1 MTAVRDKLKRKNIG
15 QASWP
20 MRQDRK
26 GTQGIMDLQ
35 GRFLR
40 MRRAGLHLRHALA
53 VRAKSPAAILA
64 VTLTALVLL
73 ILGALFM
80 HGVDRRAVQVDDGS
94 IWITSQNER
103 KVARFKPDI
112 GEADVALSTGTDHF
126 DLAQSGYAV
135 ILGHEGGMAPIAAST
150 ATLGDTTRSDAKVQ
164 RMINGPTLVL
174 FQART
179 GKVWVGQATSPGDL
193 DPQRRD
199 PVLTL
204 GSGAAVTVDASGA
217 VYAYRPSDGVV
228 LRIDGPDSRAH
239 RELDSLTDHAPV
251 RATAFSVIG
260 GRPVLLA
267 GNRLYW
273 PQGTTRIPHQGDLQL
288 QSTPVDMDRQ
298 GPWVGLTDQ
307 ESVHLVQLDHPR
319 NQIETV
325 RTGGSGQPAQPVSS
339 GGCLWTAWAS
349 SGRNFLRLCAT
360 GSAAPKVQ
368 PLPSPTT
375 LEAISPTS
383 DLVFRA
389 NHRRVI
395 LNDVLTGDVWNP
407 KSSTKVI
414 RPQWQTMEVK
424 HTDSNDQRQDS
435 ADNRQRFAATCRS
448 ESQPIQAADD
458 SLGIR
463 AGSRTL
469 LDPLR
474 NDRQTDCSVL
484 RIEDARSSQGNLRL
498 TPVMNGRYLQ
508 VDASDAPAGRTR
520 INYSITDGR
529 GQVSSAGID
538 LNIAPAKMDR
548 GNQAPV
554 QNDTPPEYE
563 VERGATTTVNA
574 LVGFEDPDGD
584 PLTLVGAE
592 SVNSDR
598 ISLST
603 RADGQLTMSA
613 GSATSGRVAVKVT
626 VSDGVMSGQG
636 LIYFT
641 VRPVNTLAPLVEPV
655 IRQATPGREVTVDL
669 SRSVHANA
677 VQPLR
682 LVQVDKPDG
691 IRVEVNAESFSFN
704 ATAANPGT
712 YYVPYRVAQGD
723 QETQGLVRLEV
734 EHDHGR
740 SAPPVPVNDVALLEA
755 DQTAIVDPL
764 DNDLDPMGGV
774 LALTDVRVDPN
785 SGIKVGIV
793 DHRRVYL
800 SARKIPTRPLSIAY
814 TVTNAEGSAKGTI
827 VLQPP
832 SLSRAASAPKAPN
845 LTVGVRS
852 SGLVTVSVMDKVAH
866 ADGTSVTLDQQL
878 TTDQQTFTGLA
889 FVSGDTVRYQASE
902 RTGDFPAT
910 YTVRDDLGN
919 TASGTITFRV
929 HAPDPA
935 SKPAPTP
942 KDLRAQVAAGTKVRI
957 PVPLTGID
965 PDGDC
970 DTLSGL
976 GNQAPKLGRIVK
988 AGADYLIYEA
998 YPDSHGTDEF
1008 TYAVEDWVGQRA
1020 QARVRIGVFTDSSVA
1035 GVFARD
1041 DRVRLRPG
1049 TVADVPVLLN
1059 DIAGDDDPLS
1069 LDPHLELQGL
1079 DRASV
1084 EDGMIQL
1091 TAPSQP
1097 GTSYLVY
1104 RTHNRAGL
1112 SDQATLTVVSDPQAP
1127 IQPPIAQDYQV
1138 APEDTVD
1145 KRSVEVNL
1153 ADSISNPSG
1162 TLDDLHLGIHPSA
1175 RAHARIVGEAGSTK
1189 LVIDLTDQARAV
1201 PYTVTN
1207 TRYKITS
1214 MAFVK
1219 VPAYGVFPP
1228 VLRPRAPAL
1237 KVQAGQSITIDIADQ
1252 VRVGAGKTA
1261 QIASRQSVS
1270 ATKSDGSDPYVD
1282 EHTLRFTAAKD
1293 YAGPASLT
1301 FAVRDGDPSG
1311 RAIVNES
1318 VLTLPITVV
1327 GGKASPPILTAPV
1340 IDLVAGEPAQ
1350 AISLPAMTR
1359 WPQGSDPAD
1368 STFSSGDPQGPIH
1381 AKLSPR
1387 GQLKVAADKT
1397 ATPGTKAS
1405 LPVAITSQ
1413 SGDVHTVLA
1422 FRIIATTRPLASV
1435 PSRQVGLKAGQSLE
1449 LNLFEGA
1456 LNPFPDTP
1464 LHLVGLVSDDT
1475 SRLTATNLG
1484 DGKITIKA
1492 DRNIGASTNTIMATV
1507 EDGSQDPG
1515 RRVSAT
1521 ITVGIIDRPQA
1532 PRMLS
1537 GAAQAGDGTVLLA
1550 WEPGA
1555 ANGSPVDEYRVSYT
1569 SSAGSGQHSCGT
1581 AATCRID
1588 GLANGHDYSFTVQ
1601 AHNQVGWSPAS
1612 SPAAARPD
1620 ALPGGVQALTV
1631 DGSSKE
1637 TLTVTW
1643 RPPENHGSPIQG
1655 YMVHGEGSGC
1665 GSPRWRAPTSTKAVF
1680 DVGHDEAGGICTVSV
1695 TPIDMTG
1702 SGPEVSASGSTW
1714 SHPDPPTFLA
1724 IEYLRNSRAKLVLAP
1739 GIEHGRPCAD
1749 IQVGI
1754 DGLDPDKAS
1763 WTLPCNQPEVSEVIT
1778 LPAQSAKPGTTLNFW
1793 AVARIQG
1800 VGSEGHSPAA
1810 TKNLTLPKEAD
1821 KPRDKTLAR
1830 QGSSQQTRMN
1840 DHG

>member
-20 MRQDRK
+20 IRQDRK

-40 MRRAGLHLRHALA
+40 IRRAGLHLRHALA

-135 ILGHEGGMAPIAAST
+135 ILGREGGMAPIAAST
-150 ATLGDTTRSDAKVQ
+150 ATLGDTTQSDAKVQ
-164 RMINGPTLVL
+164 RMVNGPTLVL

-179 GKVWVGQATSPGDL
+179 GKIWVGRAASPGDL
-193 DPQRRD
+193 DPQRRN

-204 GSGAAVTVDASGA
+204 GSGASVTVDASGA

-228 LRIDGPDSRAH
+228 SKINGPDSRAH
-239 RELDSLTDHAPV
+239 RELDSLTNHTPV
-251 RATAFSVIG
+251 RATAFSVID

-267 GNRLYW
+267 GDRLYW
-273 PQGTTRIPHQGDLQL
+273 PQGSIRIPHRGDLQL

-307 ESVHLVQLDHPR
+307 ESVHLVDLDHP
-319 NQIETV
+319 NNKVETV
-325 RTGGSGQPAQPVSS
+325 GTGGSGQPAQPVSS

-349 SGRNFLRLCAT
+349 SGNNFLRLCAT
-360 GSAAPKVQ
+360 GTAMPQARSPQ
-368 PLPSPTT
+368 PRAST
-375 LEAISPTS
+375 LEAINPTS

-407 KSSTKVI
+407 RTSTKVI

-424 HTDSNDQRQDS
+424 HTDRTDQRQDS

-448 ESQPIQAADD
+448 GSQPIQAEDD

-463 AGSRTL
+463 AGSRAL

-508 VDASDAPAGRTR
+508 VDASDAPVGRAR

-548 GNQAPV
+548 GDQAPV

-563 VERGATTTVNA
+563 VEQGATTTVKA
-574 LVGFEDPDGD
+574 LAGFEDPDGD
-584 PLTLVGAE
+584 PLTLAGAE

-613 GSATSGRVAVKVT
+613 GSATSGRLAVKVT

-641 VRPVNTLAPLVEPV
+641 IRPVNTLAPLVDPV
-655 IRQATPGREVTVDL
+655 IRQATAGREATVDL

-677 VQPLR
+677 AQPLR
-682 LVQVDKPDG
+682 LVRVDKPDG
-691 IRVEVNAESFSFN
+691 IQVKVNAESLSFT

-723 QETQGLVRLEV
+723 RETQGLVRLEV
-734 EHDHGR
+734 EHDHGG
-740 SAPPVPVNDVALLEA
+740 SALPVPVNDVALLGA

-774 LALTDVRVDPN
+774 LALTDVRVDPDP
-785 SGIKVGIV
+785 GIKAGIV

-814 TVTNAEGSAKGTI
+814 TVANASGSAQGTI

-852 SGLVTVSVMDKVAH
+852 SGLVTVSVMDKVTH

-878 TTDQQTFTGLA
+878 TTDQRVFAGLA

-919 TASGTITFRV
+919 AASGTITFRV
-929 HAPDPA
+929 HASDPA

-976 GNQAPKLGRIVK
+976 GNQAPRLGRIVK

-1008 TYAVEDWVGQRA
+1008 TYAVEDWMGQRA
-1020 QARVRIGVFTDSSVA
+1020 QAHVRIGVFPDSSVT

-1041 DRVRLRPG
+1041 DKVRLRPG

-1059 DIAGDDDPLS
+1059 DISGNDDSLS
-1069 LDPHLELQGL
+1069 LDPHLERQSL
-1079 DRASV
+1079 DQASV
-1084 EDGMIQL
+1084 KDDMIRL

-1104 RTHNRAGL
+1104 RAHNRAGL

-1162 TLDDLHLGIHPSA
+1162 TLDDLRLGIHPGA
-1175 RAHARIVGEAGSTK
+1175 RAHVRTVGEAGSTK

-1237 KVQAGQSITIDIADQ
+1237 KVRAGQSITIDIADQ

-1261 QIASRQSVS
+1261 RITSRQSVS

-1301 FAVRDGDPSG
+1301 FAVRDGDPG
-1311 RAIVNES
+1311 GQAIVNES
-1318 VLTLPITVV
+1318 VLTLPITVT
-1327 GGKASPPILTAPV
+1327 GGRASPPVLSAPV

-1350 AISLPAMTR
+1350 TISLPAMTR

-1387 GQLKVAADKT
+1387 GQLNVSADKT
-1397 ATPGTKAS
+1397 ATPGTKAT
-1405 LPVAITSQ
+1405 LPVTITGS
-1413 SGDVHTVLA
+1413 SGQVRTVLT
-1422 FRIIATTRPLASV
+1422 FRIVATTRPLASV
-1435 PSRQVGLKAGQSLE
+1435 PSRQVGIKAGQSLE
-1449 LNLFEGA
+1449 LNLFDDA

-1464 LHLVGLVSDDT
+1464 LRVVGLVSDDT
-1475 SRLTATNLG
+1475 SRLTASNLG
-1484 DGKITIKA
+1484 DGRIAIKA
-1492 DRNIGASTNTIMATV
+1492 DRDIGASTNTILATV
-1507 EDGSQDPG
+1507 EDGSRDPG

-1532 PRMLS
+1532 PRMLA

-1569 SSAGSGQHSCGT
+1569 SSAGSGQRSCGN
-1581 AATCRID
+1581 AVTCRVD

-1631 DGSSKE
+1631 DGGSKE

-1655 YMVHGEGSGC
+1655 YTVHGEGSGC
-1665 GSPRWRAPTSTKAVF
+1665 GSPRWRSATSTKAVF
-1680 DVGHDEAGGICTVSV
+1680 DVGHDESGGTCTVSV
-1695 TPIDMTG
+1695 TPLDMTG

-1714 SHPDPPTFLA
+1714 SHPDPPAFPTV
-1724 IEYLRNSRAKLVLAP
+1724 EYLRDNQVKLVLIP
-1739 GIEHGRPCAD
+1739 GAEHGRPCAD
-1749 IQVGI
+1749 IQVSI
-1754 DGLDPDKAS
+1754 DGLDPGKAS
-1763 WTLPCNQPEVSEVIT
+1763 WTLPCGQPEVSDVIT
-1778 LPAQSAKPGTTLNFW
+1778 LPAGSVKPGARLNFR
-1793 AVARIQG
+1793 AVARIRG

-1810 TKNLTLPKEAD
+1810 TKELTLPEDAD
-1821 KPRDKTLAR
+1821 KPSDRTLTR
-1830 QGSSQQTRMN
+1830 QGSLSRQ
-1840 DHG
+1840 G

>member
-1 MTAVRDKLKRKNIG
+1 
-15 QASWP
+15 
-20 MRQDRK
+20 
-26 GTQGIMDLQ
+26 MDLR

-40 MRRAGLHLRHALA
+40 MRRAGLRLRHALA
-53 VRAKSPAAILA
+53 VRARNPAVILA
-64 VTLTALVLL
+64 VTLAALILL
-73 ILGALFM
+73 VLGALFV

-135 ILGHEGGMAPIAAST
+135 ILGREGGMAPIAAAT
-150 ATLGDTTRSDAKVQ
+150 AALGDTTRSDARVQ
-164 RMINGPTLVL
+164 RIINGPTLVL

-179 GKVWVGQATSPGDL
+179 GRIWVGQAASPGNL
-193 DPQRRD
+193 DTQRRD

-204 GSGAAVTVDASGA
+204 GSGAAVTVDASGV

-239 RELDSLTDHAPV
+239 RELDSLTGHAPI
-251 RATAFSVIG
+251 RATALSVID

-267 GNRLYW
+267 GDRLYW
-273 PQGTTRIPHQGDLQL
+273 PQGSVRIPHRGDLQL

-298 GPWVGLTDQ
+298 GPWAGLTDQ
-307 ESVHLVQLDHPR
+307 ESVHLVELDHPK
-319 NQIETV
+319 NHIETV

-360 GSAAPKVQ
+360 GKAVPQVRSQQ
-368 PLPSPTT
+368 PHPAT

-407 KSSTKVI
+407 RSSTKVI
-414 RPQWQTMEVK
+414 RPQWQTMEIK
-424 HTDSNDQRQDS
+424 HADSNDQRQDS

-448 ESQPIQAADD
+448 GSQPIQAEDD

-463 AGSRTL
+463 AGSRAL

-508 VDASDAPAGRTR
+508 VDASDAPDGRAR

-538 LNIAPAKMDR
+538 LNIAPAKMDQ
-548 GNQAPV
+548 GDQAPV

-563 VERGATTTVNA
+563 VEQGATTTVNA
-574 LVGFEDPDGD
+574 LSGFEDPEGD

-613 GSATSGRVAVKVT
+613 GSATSGRLAVKVT
-626 VSDGVMSGQG
+626 VSDGLMSGQG

-641 VRPVNTLAPLVEPV
+641 VRPVNTLAPLVDPV
-655 IRQATPGREVTVDL
+655 IRQAAPGREVTVDL

-677 VQPLR
+677 ARPLR

-691 IRVEVNAESFSFN
+691 IQVEVNAESLSFT

-723 QETQGLVRLEV
+723 QETQGLVRLEA
-734 EHDHGR
+734 ERNQSG
-740 SAPPVPVNDVALLEA
+740 SAPPVPVNDVALLGA

-793 DHRRVYL
+793 DHRRIYL
-800 SARKIPTRPLSIAY
+800 SARKIPARPLSIAY
-814 TVTNAEGSAKGTI
+814 TVANANGSAQGTI

-832 SLSRAASAPKAPN
+832 SLNRAASAPKAPN

-852 SGLVTVSVMDKVAH
+852 SGLVTVSVMDKVTH
-866 ADGTSVTLDQQL
+866 ADGTSVTLDQKL
-878 TTDQQTFTGLA
+878 TTDQRTFAGLA

-919 TASGTITFRV
+919 AASGTITFRV
-929 HAPDPA
+929 HASDA
-935 SKPAPTP
+935 SNKPAPTP

-976 GNQAPKLGRIVK
+976 GNQVPKLGRIVK

-1020 QARVRIGVFTDSSVA
+1020 QARIRIGVFPDSSVT

-1041 DRVRLRPG
+1041 DKVRLRPG

-1059 DIAGDDDPLS
+1059 DISGDDDPLS
-1069 LDPHLELQGL
+1069 LGPHLERQGL
-1079 DRASV
+1079 DQASV
-1084 EDGMIQL
+1084 EDGMIRL

-1104 RTHNRAGL
+1104 QARNQAGL

-1162 TLDDLHLGIHPSA
+1162 TLDDLRLGIHPEA
-1175 RAHARIVGEAGSTK
+1175 RAHARTVGEAGSAK

-1207 TRYKITS
+1207 TRYNITS

-1237 KVQAGQSITIDIADQ
+1237 KVRAGQSITIDIADQ

-1261 QIASRQSVS
+1261 RIVSRQSVS

-1282 EHTLRFTAAKD
+1282 EHTLKFTAARD

-1301 FAVRDGDPSG
+1301 FAVRDGDPG
-1311 RAIVNES
+1311 GQAIINES

-1327 GGKASPPILTAPV
+1327 GGKASPPVLSEPV
-1340 IDLVAGEPAQ
+1340 IDLVAGDPAQ
-1350 AISLPAMTR
+1350 TISLTAMTR

-1368 STFSSGDPQGPIH
+1368 GTFSAGDPQGPIH
-1381 AKLSPR
+1381 ASLSPR
-1387 GQLKVAADKT
+1387 GQLNVAADKT
-1397 ATPGTKAS
+1397 ATSGTKAT
-1405 LPVAITSQ
+1405 LPVTITSS
-1413 SGDVHTVLA
+1413 SGNAHTVLA
-1422 FRIIATTRPLASV
+1422 FRIVATTRPLASV
-1435 PSRQVGLKAGQSLE
+1435 PSRQVGLKAGQSVE

-1464 LHLVGLVSDDT
+1464 LRLLGLVSDDA

-1484 DGKITIKA
+1484 NGRIAIKA
-1492 DRNIGASTNTIMATV
+1492 DRDIGASTNTILATV
-1507 EDGSQDPG
+1507 EDGSRDPG
-1515 RRVSAT
+1515 RRVTAT

-1532 PRMLS
+1532 PRMLA

-1555 ANGSPVDEYRVSYT
+1555 VNGSPVDEYRVSYT
-1569 SSAGSGQHSCGT
+1569 SAAGSGQRSCGN
-1581 AATCRID
+1581 AVTCRIY
-1588 GLANGHDYSFTVQ
+1588 GLSNGHDYSFTVQ

-1631 DGSSKE
+1631 NGDSKE
-1637 TLTVTW
+1637 ILTVTW
-1643 RPPENHGSPIQG
+1643 RAPENHGSPIQS
-1655 YMVHGEGSGC
+1655 YTVHGEGSGC
-1665 GSPRWRAPTSTKAVF
+1665 GSPRWRAANSTNAVF
-1680 DVGHDEAGGICTVSV
+1680 DVSHDEAGGTCTVSV
-1695 TPIDMTG
+1695 TPANMAG
-1702 SGPEVSASGSTW
+1702 SGPVASAAGSTW
-1714 SHPDPPTFLA
+1714 SHPDPPAFQTL
-1724 IEYLRNSRAKLVLAP
+1724 EYLGNNQVKLVLNP
-1739 GIEHGRPCAD
+1739 GAEHGRPCAD
-1749 IQVGI
+1749 IQVDIEGI
-1754 DGLDPDKAS
+1754 DPDKAS
-1763 WTLPCNQPEVSEVIT
+1763 WTLPCNQQEVSETIT
-1778 LPAQSAKPGTTLNFW
+1778 LPAGSAKPGATLNFR
-1793 AVARIQG
+1793 AVARIHG
-1800 VGSEGHSPAA
+1800 VGSEGHSPSA
-1810 TKNLTLPKEAD
+1810 TKELTLPKETD
-1821 KPRDKTLAR
+1821 KPSDKTLR
-1830 QGSSQQTRMN
+1830 QRSPEQTRIN

>member
-1 MTAVRDKLKRKNIG
+1 
-15 QASWP
+15 
-20 MRQDRK
+20 
-26 GTQGIMDLQ
+26 MDLQ

-40 MRRAGLHLRHALA
+40 MRRAGLRLRHALA
-53 VRAKSPAAILA
+53 VRAKNPATILA

-73 ILGALFM
+73 ILGVLFV

-135 ILGHEGGMAPIAAST
+135 ILGREGGMAPIAAST
-150 ATLGDTTRSDAKVQ
+150 ATLGDTTRSDARVQ
-164 RMINGPTLVL
+164 RMVNGPTLAL

-179 GKVWVGQATSPGDL
+179 GRIWVGRAASPGDL

-217 VYAYRPSDGVV
+217 VYAYRPLDGVV

-239 RELDSLTDHAPV
+239 RELDSLTDHTPV
-251 RATAFSVIG
+251 RATAFSVID

-267 GNRLYW
+267 GDRLYW
-273 PQGTTRIPHQGDLQL
+273 PKGSIRIPHRGDLQL

-307 ESVHLVQLDHPR
+307 ESVHLVDLDHPR
-319 NQIETV
+319 NQVETLG
-325 RTGGSGQPAQPVSS
+325 TGGSGQPAQPVSS

-349 SGRNFLRLCAT
+349 SGNNFLRLCTT
-360 GSAAPKVQ
+360 GTAVPRVRSPQ
-368 PLPSPTT
+368 PRPST

-395 LNDVLTGDVWNP
+395 LNDVLTGDIWNP
-407 KSSTKVI
+407 RSSTKVI

-424 HTDSNDQRQDS
+424 HADRTDQRQDS

-448 ESQPIQAADD
+448 GSQPIQAEDD

-463 AGSRTL
+463 AGSRAL

-508 VDASDAPAGRTR
+508 VDASDAPVGRAR

-538 LNIAPAKMDR
+538 LSIAPAKMDR
-548 GNQAPV
+548 GDQAPV

-563 VERGATTTVNA
+563 VEQGATTTVNA
-574 LVGFEDPDGD
+574 LAGFEDPDGD
-584 PLTLVGAE
+584 PLTLAGAE

-613 GSATSGRVAVKVT
+613 GSATSGRLAVKVT

-641 VRPVNTLAPLVEPV
+641 VKPVNTLAPLVDPV
-655 IRQATPGREVTVDL
+655 IRQATAGREATVDL

-677 VQPLR
+677 AQPLR
-682 LVQVDKPDG
+682 LVRVDKPDG
-691 IRVEVNAESFSFN
+691 IQVEVNAESLSFT

-723 QETQGLVRLEV
+723 RETQGLVRLEV
-734 EHDHGR
+734 EHGQGG
-740 SAPPVPVNDVALLEA
+740 SALPVPVNDVALLGA

-774 LALTDVRVDPN
+774 LALTDVRVDPD
-785 SGIKVGIV
+785 SGIKAGIV

-814 TVTNAEGSAKGTI
+814 TVANADGTAQGTI

-878 TTDQQTFTGLA
+878 TTDQRTFAGLA

-919 TASGTITFRV
+919 AASGTITFRV
-929 HAPDPA
+929 HASDPA

-976 GNQAPKLGRIVK
+976 GNQAPRLGRIVK

-1020 QARVRIGVFTDSSVA
+1020 QARVRIGVFPDSSVT

-1041 DRVRLRPG
+1041 DKVRLRPG

-1059 DIAGDDDPLS
+1059 DISGDDDSLS
-1069 LDPHLELQGL
+1069 LDPHLERQGL
-1079 DRASV
+1079 DQASV
-1084 EDGMIQL
+1084 ENGMIRL

-1104 RTHNRAGL
+1104 RARNRAGL

-1162 TLDDLHLGIHPSA
+1162 TLDDLRLGIHPGA
-1175 RAHARIVGEAGSTK
+1175 KAHARTVGEAGSTK

-1237 KVQAGQSITIDIADQ
+1237 KVRAGQSITIDIADQ

-1261 QIASRQSVS
+1261 RITSRQSVS

-1301 FAVRDGDPSG
+1301 FAVRDGDPG
-1311 RAIVNES
+1311 GQAIVNES

-1327 GGKASPPILTAPV
+1327 GGRAAPPVLSAPV

-1350 AISLPAMTR
+1350 TISLPAMTR

-1381 AKLSPR
+1381 ARMSPR
-1387 GQLKVAADKT
+1387 GQLNVSADKT
-1397 ATPGTKAS
+1397 ATPGTKAT
-1405 LPVAITSQ
+1405 LPVTITSS
-1413 SGDVHTVLA
+1413 SGDVHTALA
-1422 FRIIATTRPLASV
+1422 FRIVATTRPLASV
-1435 PSRQVGLKAGQSLE
+1435 TSRQVGLKAGQSME
-1449 LNLFEGA
+1449 LNLFDGA

-1464 LHLVGLVSDDT
+1464 LRLVGLVSDDA
-1475 SRLTATNLG
+1475 SRLTASNLG
-1484 DGKITIKA
+1484 DGRIVIKA
-1492 DRNIGASTNTIMATV
+1492 DRDIGASTNTILATV
-1507 EDGSQDPG
+1507 EDGSRDPG

-1532 PRMLS
+1532 PRMLA

-1569 SSAGSGQHSCGT
+1569 SSAGSGQRSCGN
-1581 AATCRID
+1581 AVTCRVD

-1631 DGSSKE
+1631 DGGSKE

-1655 YMVHGEGSGC
+1655 YTVHGEGSGC
-1665 GSPRWRAPTSTKAVF
+1665 GSPRWRAATATKAVF
-1680 DVGHDEAGGICTVSV
+1680 DVGHDEAGATCTVSV
-1695 TPIDMTG
+1695 TPANMAG
-1702 SGPEVSASGSTW
+1702 SGPVASASGATW
-1714 SHPDPPTFLA
+1714 SHPDPPVFQTL
-1724 IEYLRNSRAKLVLAP
+1724 EYQGKDQVKLVLAP
-1739 GIEHGRPCAD
+1739 GGEHGRSCAD
-1749 IQVGI
+1749 IQVSI
-1754 DGLDPDKAS
+1754 DGLDSDKAS

-1778 LPAQSAKPGTTLNFW
+1778 LPAGSAKPGDTLTFR
-1793 AVARIQG
+1793 AVARIRG
-1800 VGSEGHSPAA
+1800 MGSEGHSPAA
-1810 TKNLTLPKEAD
+1810 TKELTLPKETD
-1821 KPRDKTLAR
+1821 KPRDKTLTR
-1830 QGSSQQTRMN
+1830 QGSPQQTRMN